1 MAENNVKMA
10 VNNVKMTKL
19 RDFVLSAITDL
30 GRSITEYQM
39 AIF

>member
-1 MAENNVKMA
+1 MAKVWLKMA

-30 GRSITEYQM
+30 GSSITEYQR